1 MNPANKRNSL
11 RYWIHLLALV
21 FLAVTIS
28 TSIGMAKEINLK
40 MTCVL
45 GPGTALFKA
54 ANSFADR
61 IAEKTEGQVKIKVY
75 APGTL
80 IGPTEV
86 FEALGKGVI
95 DLAYTT
101 GEYWAGKEIAFS
113 FVTYLPG
120 GFDSPVQH
128 DFWLYQRGGLELVRK
143 LYEPHNIQLLSLPYY
158 PAEYLISRVPI
169 KTLEDIKGK
178 KLVFSGALQ
187 HALFNKLGASTVTMP
202 AGERVASLE
211 RGVIDGGD
219 FAAPNNLVA
228 LGAHRVA
235 KYILKPSLHQPSS
248 ALELSMNMKEWKALP
263 ENFKRIFA
271 DEAYDNAW
279 RTYRY
284 SLDMDLEAFKELKAA
299 GVTEFELSDEEV
311 KKVREMAMEVWKET
325 AKNSPM
331 GQELLQSQMAVMK
344 ELGLIQ

>member
-1 MNPANKRNSL
+1 MIQMKKRQSQ
-11 RYWIHLLALV
+11 WHWFHILATV
-21 FLAVTIS
+21 FLIVAFSVS
-28 TSIGMAKEINLK
+28 SGMAKDINLK

-54 ANSFADR
+54 ANAFAER
-61 IAEKTEGQVKIKVY
+61 IADKTGGQVKIKVY

-95 DLAYTT
+95 DLAYTS

-128 DFWLYQRGGLELVRK
+128 DFWLYQRGGLELVSK
-143 LYEPHNIQLLSLPYY
+143 LYEPHNIKLLSLPYY

-169 KTLEDIKGK
+169 KSLEDIKGK

-219 FAAPNNLVA
+219 FAAPNNTVA

-248 ALELSMNMKEWKALP
+248 ALELSMNMKEWQALP
-263 ENFKRIFA
+263 DNFKKIFA

-284 SLDMDLEAFKELKAA
+284 SLEMDLQAFKEMKSA
-299 GVTEFELSDEEV
+299 GVTEYELTDDEV
-311 KKVREMAMEVWKET
+311 KKVRAMAMEVWNEFA
-325 AKNSPM
+325 AKSEM
-331 GQELLQSQMAVMK
+331 GKQLLDSQVGVMK
-344 ELGLIQ
+344 ELGLLD